1 MPTSA
6 ETERMAAIVLAA
18 GQGTRMQSAD
28 THKVCFPVAGVPAVN
43 RMVSALRGEGIST
56 VVLVVG
62 ALAGDVVQTVGAAY
76 PETLFALQKEQRGT
90 GDAARCGFAPL
101 ETMGF
106 SGPVLVT
113 YGDKVFAPGVVG
125 RLVEEFRRT
134 RSDAVFVVGTKTD
147 GDQARV
153 ALAADG
159 QVEWIIE
166 TPDIDRARVMA
177 RLRAACDGKR
187 KVRAADLAAIAEKA
201 MPRKAKREKLLGAL
215 AEMIARGGSLAASA
229 VLAAIPPEATTLQT
243 PAGPITAEQVERR
256 SKYVNEAVYLLR
268 AEALSEGLAHLTAH
282 TAQGEQ
288 YLPDV
293 LTYLV
298 RARDG
303 AGDRRFKVRAMV
315 LEDPNDVLAFNT
327 PDQLVAIEAVVAARE
342 KRATVGTRAAR
353 RPLRLDRSLCRKA
366 GEWLKLFEGDARKLR
381 AALRRIYGSDETLLA
396 ERAAAYVKVLRLF
409 ARRFGADREA
419 VISRAPGRVNL
430 MGRHVEH
437 RGGYINPM
445 AINREVLMVA
455 GPREDDVVT
464 LTNVDRRAFPDRSF
478 SISAELSLVPWGDW
492 LSYINSRRIQ
502 QTVLDARG
510 DWINYVR
517 AACLRLQQDYR
528 DVRLRG
534 MDAAVVGDIP
544 MAAGLS
550 SSSAVVVA
558 AGEATI
564 ACNRLD
570 VTASDFVDLCGEGEW
585 YVGSRGGAGD
595 HAAMKFGRRSQVSR
609 VRFFPFAFEYVPGI
623 PDDHRLVVLNSQ
635 IRAQKSG
642 DARDVFNQKVAA
654 YELGLMMVL
663 DRYPHFAHLIDHLRD
678 LSAERLH
685 VPPHVIYEV
694 LLALPQSMTRRQL
707 RETLSAAHR
716 DRAEDVFQTHSGPD
730 GYDIRSVM
738 LYGLAECARSERAGT
753 LLDGGRLDELG
764 GMMCTSHDGDRV
776 ARLGPD
782 GKMAPYDYRTTDEA
796 LRRLVAD
803 LQSEQPERVERAQL
817 HRQPGGYACS
827 VPEID
832 FMADA
837 ACSVD
842 GVLGAQLSGAGL
854 GGCMMVLARA
864 DAVDRLR
871 RRMAREFYK
880 PRGLKPDITVCRPIE
895 GSGLLKV

>member
-1 MPTSA
+1 
-6 ETERMAAIVLAA
+6 MANEPKDHLAAVVLAA

-28 THKVCFPVAGVPAVN
+28 THKVCFPVAGVPAIN
-43 RMVSALRGEGIST
+43 RMVATLRDEGIST

-76 PETLFALQKEQRGT
+76 PETLFVLQQEQRGT

-101 ETMGF
+101 EAMGF
-106 SGPVLVT
+106 GGPVLVT
-113 YGDKVFAPGVVG
+113 YGDKLFAPGVVS

-134 RSDAVFVVGTKTD
+134 RSDAVFAVNRTANR
-147 GDQARV
+147 DQALV
-153 ALAADG
+153 ALTPG
-159 QVEWIIE
+159 GSVEWIRE
-166 TPDIDRARVMA
+166 QPDVNQASLFAQIG
-177 RLRAACDGKR
+177 AAVKGKR
-187 KVRAADLAAIAEKA
+187 RVRSSDLMAIASEVVA
-201 MPRKAKREKLLGAL
+201 DARKRTKLLGPLAAL
-215 AEMIARGGSLAASA
+215 LAGGGSLSAAA
-229 VLAAIPPEATTLQT
+229 VHAAIPEGADRVAT
-243 PAGPITAEQVERR
+243 PAGPLTAEEARR
-256 SKYVNEAVYLLR
+256 RGTFGNEGLYLLR
-268 AEALSEGLAHLTAH
+268 PQALAEGLANLTSR

-293 LTYLV
+293 LSYFV
-298 RARDG
+298 AARDG
-303 AGDRRFKVRAMV
+303 QGAPRFKVQAMV
-315 LEDPNDVLAFNT
+315 LDHDDDILGFNT
-327 PDQLVAIEAVVAARE
+327 PDQLVAVEAAVAARE
-342 KRATVGTRAAR
+342 KKATVGARAAR
-353 RPLRLDRSLCRKA
+353 RPLRLGRSICRKV
-366 GEWLKLFEGDARKLR
+366 GEWLRLFEEGGPR
-381 AALRRIYGSDETLLA
+381 LRRVLRKIYGDGDELFA
-396 ERAAAYVKVLRLF
+396 ERTAAYVKVLRLF

-419 VISRAPGRVNL
+419 IISRAPSRVNL
-430 MGRHVEH
+430 MGRHVDH

-455 GPREDDVVT
+455 APREDDVVT

-502 QTVLDARG
+502 QIVLDARG

-517 AACLRLQQDYR
+517 AACLRLQQDFR

-623 PDDHRLVVLNSQ
+623 PDDRRLVVFNSQ
-635 IRAQKSG
+635 IRAQKSAN
-642 DARDVFNQKVAA
+642 ARDVFNQKVAA

-663 DRYPHFAHLIDHLRD
+663 DRYPHFAHLIEHLRD
-678 LSAERLH
+678 LNAERLH

-694 LLALPQSMTRRQL
+694 LLSLPQSMTRRQL

-716 DRAEDVFQTHSGPD
+716 DRAEELFGTHSEPA
-730 GYDIRSVM
+730 GYDIRGVVM
-738 LYGLAECARSERAGT
+738 FGLAECARGERAGT
-753 LLDGGRLDELG
+753 LFETGRLDELG
-764 GMMCTSHDGDRV
+764 RMMDTSHDGDRV
-776 ARLGPD
+776 TRLGPD
-782 GKMAPYDYRTTDEA
+782 GTMLPYDYRTTDDA

-803 LQSEQPERVERAQL
+803 LQSERPKRVERAQL

-832 FMADA
+832 RM
-837 ACSVD
+837 VD
-842 GVLGAQLSGAGL
+842 LAVATELSL
-854 GGCMMVLARA
+854 
-864 DAVDRLR
+864 
-871 RRMAREFYK
+871 
-880 PRGLKPDITVCRPIE
+880 IHI
-895 GSGLLKV
+895 